1 MTQTFPTTVWL
12 IGKLFVLLGLVIY
25 IVFAGVMV
33 RQEIL
38 MSKVLEE
45 KSEPLLRVLVLIH
58 LVLSLGLF
66 VLSLLI
72 L

>member
-1 MTQTFPTTVWL
+1 MTPTFPITVWL

-58 LVLSLGLF
+58 LLLSLGLF

>member
-1 MTQTFPTTVWL
+1 MMQTLPITMWL
-12 IGKLFVLLGLVIY
+12 IAKLFILLGILIY

-33 RQEIL
+33 RQEHL
-38 MSKVLEE
+38 MAKVLEE
-45 KSEPLLRVLVLIH
+45 SSEPLLRVLVYIH
-58 LVLSLGLF
+58 LAASLVVF

>member
-1 MTQTFPTTVWL
+1 MQTLPITMWL
-12 IGKLFVLLGLVIY
+12 IAKLFILLGILIY

-33 RQEIL
+33 RQEHL
-38 MSKVLEE
+38 MAKVLEE
-45 KSEPLLRVLVLIH
+45 SSEPLLRVLVYIH
-58 LVLSLGLF
+58 LAASLVVF